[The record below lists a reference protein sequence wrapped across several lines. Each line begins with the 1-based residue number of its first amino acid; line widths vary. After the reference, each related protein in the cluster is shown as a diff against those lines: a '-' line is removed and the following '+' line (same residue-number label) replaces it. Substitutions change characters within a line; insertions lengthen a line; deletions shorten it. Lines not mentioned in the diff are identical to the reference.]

1 LKVSEFTI
9 EPVVKKAVT
18 GFIEKHH
25 YSHYAGGIQHK
36 QCFALYSPD
45 GMFGLPRMIGAAI
58 YGQPAMPDTAKKYHP
73 DEPLRC
79 WEMRRL
85 CCIDDTPTNT
95 ESYFIGQTIKWIR
108 QNTDVQVIISYS
120 DLNQGHEGTIYK
132 ATNFVHLGE
141 TSPSKVLMVDGK
153 EYHPR
158 SMNNKHRPYGREL
171 KRRYDNKDE
180 NIFYVDKK
188 PKNIFAYYL
197 NKKLKKKMLNQ
208 YL

>member
-1 LKVSEFTI
+1 MKVSEFTI

-95 ESYFIGQTIKWIR
+95 ESFFIGKTLQWIR

-171 KRRYDNKDE
+171 KRRWDNKDE
-180 NIFYVDKK
+180 NIFYIDKK

>member
-1 LKVSEFTI
+1 MKVSEFTI

-95 ESYFIGQTIKWIR
+95 ESFFIGQTIKWIR

-141 TSPSKVLMVDGK
+141 TSPSKVLMVDGR

-180 NIFYVDKK
+180 NIFYIDKK

>member
-1 LKVSEFTI
+1 MKVSEFTI

-95 ESYFIGQTIKWIR
+95 ESFFIGQTIKWIR

>member
-95 ESYFIGQTIKWIR
+95 ESFFIGKTLQWIR

-171 KRRYDNKDE
+171 KRRWDNKDE
-180 NIFYVDKK
+180 NIFYIDKK